1 MISFISKYKSGLRLN
16 TSGSSIEACGS
27 SAIYKFLD
35 ELNMRLFYCLE
46 LILVFVYQI
55 NI

>member
-1 MISFISKYKSGLRLN
+1 MISFIRVVIRLN
-16 TSGSSIEACGS
+16 TSGSSIEACGT

-35 ELNMRLFYCLE
+35 ELFMRLFYCLE
-46 LILVFVYQI
+46 LILVFVCQI